1 MHDGAITF
9 AIEGD
14 VDLETYEAAVSAA
27 RSLVGQLDRARRFDD
42 EIAWKVSPA
51 ADGLVGV
58 HLRPCRESRTRARE
72 VASSL
77 DAIAAALVA
86 DEPIDA
92 PMNARRAAWKIARL
106 PAREGIASVIIAT
119 SGKTHRIPCLG
130 RGSAMVPEAAKTE
143 EWYVAGEVAELC
155 TAGAPYMIVIDGD
168 YDHPVCCYVD
178 PAEAI
183 PRPAR
188 VGDEVSVF
196 GTVLRAPW
204 FERPLEVTSVT
215 KVEIE
220 PDPANAW
227 QRARG
232 ILNWKPGDEPA
243 EVAIRRIRGGD

>member
-1 MHDGAITF
+1 MRDDAITF
-9 AIEGD
+9 TIEGD

-27 RSLVGQLDRARRFDD
+27 RSLVVELDQSRRFDD
-42 EIAWKVSPA
+42 EIAWQVSPA
-51 ADGLVGV
+51 ASGLVGI
-58 HLRPCRESRTRARE
+58 HLQPCRENRTRASK
-72 VASSL
+72 VASCV
-77 DAIAAALVA
+77 DAIAAAIVA
-86 DEPIDA
+86 DQPIDA
-92 PMNARRAAWKIARL
+92 HMNARRAAWKIARL
-106 PAREGIASVIIAT
+106 PAREGIDAVIIAT
-119 SGKTHRIPCLG
+119 RGKIHRIPHLG

-143 EWYVAGEVAELC
+143 EWYIAGEVAELC
-155 TAGAPYMIVIDGD
+155 TAGEPYMIVIDCD

-227 QRARG
+227 ERARG
-232 ILNWKPGDEPA
+232 ILKWKPGDEPA
-243 EVAIRRIRGGD
+243 EVTIRRIRGGG